1 MSTHTTTGIER
12 AASLT
17 SVAHIA
23 NACGVSVQAVYK
35 WIKKGHPPADRC
47 VEVESAVNGR
57 VSRFDLLPPTF
68 SVAPPRHR
76 GSRKPPKVPD

>member
-12 AASLT
+12 ATSLT

-23 NACGVSVQAVYK
+23 SACGVSVQAVYK

-47 VEVESAVNGR
+47 VQVESAVGGK

-68 SVAPPRHR
+68 STTPPRR
-76 GSRKPPKVPD
+76 GGRTRPKVPD